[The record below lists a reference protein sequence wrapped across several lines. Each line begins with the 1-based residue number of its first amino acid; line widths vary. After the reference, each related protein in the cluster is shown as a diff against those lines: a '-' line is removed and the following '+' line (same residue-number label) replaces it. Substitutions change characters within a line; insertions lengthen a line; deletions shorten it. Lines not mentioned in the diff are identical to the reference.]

1 MEGSLTFG
9 LIGVASAYD
18 HIVDAPTAGL
28 GRDKLGRLPRSSVNP
43 VDHFQ
48 HVRRYV
54 DEGLLDE
61 LLWHSVVG
69 CGYSSGDGG
78 FSICVSTEV
87 DSLADDILV
96 VAAFKERYEGILN
109 GRFCT
114 DYPLV

>member
-9 LIGVASAYD
+9 LIDVASAYD
-18 HIVDAPTAGL
+18 HIVDAPAAGL

-61 LLWHSVVG
+61 FLRHSVVG
-69 CGYSSGDGG
+69 CGYPAS
-78 FSICVSTEV
+78 VSA
-87 DSLADDILV
+87 SPP
-96 VAAFKERYEGILN
+96 R
-109 GRFCT
+109 
-114 DYPLV
+114 